1 MRRADAA
8 GVGGYSASNGADERE
23 LQDGEYPIDMLVR
36 VWKRIASHE
45 TLEGPKK
52 LPFEFLEQ
60 LDHDASGGPKRPAL
74 RYG

>member
-8 GVGGYSASNGADERE
+8 GVGGYSAPNRAG

-45 TLEGPKK
+45 TPEEAKR
-52 LPFEFLEQ
+52 LPSDFLEQ
-60 LDHDASGGPKRPAL
+60 LDHDASGAPEKPVL
-74 RYG
+74 RYE